1 MLEDNDVCLYERLL
15 LSSDVDLIQVGIE
28 FVEVTDFEVR
38 GSLEYLEDSLTRNT
52 SLGVSVGVDY

>member
-52 SLGVSVGVDY
+52 GLGLSV